1 MIRADRVGFEIDGH
15 VLLEDITLDL
25 APGELVA
32 VMGPNGA
39 GKTTLLKILSGEWQA
54 SRGSMHYDW
63 TEAERARRL
72 AVLPQISFL
81 NAPFTAMEVALMG
94 RTPHF
99 RPHFQN
105 REQESDMAIA
115 RAALDLVEAGHLA
128 DSLYTQ
134 LSGGEQQSVQL
145 ARVLAQISDA
155 GAERYLLLDEPTA
168 NLDIAHQHRVLAL
181 ARRWS
186 PDGTGVFAILHDLN
200 LAAQYA
206 DRMILLESGRIA
218 AQGPPEEVLQPEI
231 ILRVFKWPVTIMR
244 HPGLG
249 IPVVL
254 SAG

>member
-1 MIRADRVGFEIDGH
+1 MIRADRVGFEIEGR
-15 VLLEDITLDL
+15 VLLEGISLDL
-25 APGELVA
+25 VPGELVA

-39 GKTTLLKILSGEWQA
+39 GKTTLLKIFSGEWKA
-54 SRGSMHYDW
+54 SLGSMEYEW

-99 RPHFQN
+99 GPHFQKG
-105 REQESDMAIA
+105 EQQSDFAIA

-128 DSLYTQ
+128 DSLYTH
-134 LSGGEQQSVQL
+134 LSGGEQQAVQL

-155 GAERYLLLDEPTA
+155 GKERYLLLDEPTA
-168 NLDIAHQHRVLAL
+168 NLDISQQHRVLAL

-186 PDGTGVFAILHDLN
+186 RDGTGVFAILHDLN

-206 DRMILLESGRIA
+206 DRMILLESGRIV
-218 AQGPPEEVLQPEI
+218 AQGTPEEVLQPEI
-231 ILRVFKWPVTIMR
+231 ILRVFKWPVTVMR
-244 HPGLG
+244 HPRLG

-254 SAG
+254 SVG